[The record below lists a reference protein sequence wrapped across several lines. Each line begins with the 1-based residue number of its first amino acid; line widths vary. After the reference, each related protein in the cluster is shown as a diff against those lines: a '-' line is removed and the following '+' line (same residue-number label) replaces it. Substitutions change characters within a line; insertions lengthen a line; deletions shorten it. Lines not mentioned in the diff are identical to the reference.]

1 MGGGCGHSWTQLDT
15 SGGQWPGAPP
25 RAAGWLCLSVCTIID
40 VVLASL
46 GVKGFHNLLVT
57 FPILQLGWKPSFFC
71 GAVVSTYLQDVQM
84 CKMFSL

>member
-1 MGGGCGHSWTQLDT
+1 MWAHLDT
-15 SGGQWPGAPP
+15 AGHIWGTMAQCPP
-25 RAAGWLCLSVCTIID
+25 KAAGRLCLSVCTIID

-71 GAVVSTYLQDVQM
+71 GAVVSTYLEDVQT
-84 CKMFSL
+84 CKMFGL